1 MDENE
6 KEELKQELEHE
17 LLWVKYRKNMLRV
30 IEEKLFQ
37 MREIAEKIKN
47 QKLSKKEIEELNSKL
62 NILKMQVKAID
73 GESRKT
79 EDEKI
84 IE

>member
-6 KEELKQELEHE
+6 KEKLKQELEQE
-17 LLWVKYRKNMLRV
+17 LLWIKYRKNMLA
-30 IEEKLFQ
+30 IIDEKLFQ

-47 QKLSKKEIEELNSKL
+47 KKLSKIEIEELNSKL

>member
-1 MDENE
+1 MDE
-6 KEELKQELEHE
+6 KEELKQELEQE
-17 LLWVKYRKNMLRV
+17 LLWVKYRKNMLD
-30 IEEKLFQ
+30 IIDEKLFQ

-79 EDEKI
+79 EDGKI

>member
-6 KEELKQELEHE
+6 KEELKQELEQE
-17 LLWVKYRKNMLRV
+17 LLWVKYRKNMLD
-30 IEEKLFQ
+30 IIDEKLLK

-47 QKLSKKEIEELNSKL
+47 KKLSKKEIEELNSKL
-62 NILKMQVKAID
+62 SILKMQVKAID

-79 EDEKI
+79 EDGKI
-84 IE
+84 LE

>member
-1 MDENE
+1 MDE
-6 KEELKQELEHE
+6 KEELKQELEQE
-17 LLWVKYRKNMLRV
+17 LLWVKYRKNMLD
-30 IEEKLFQ
+30 IIDEKLFQ

>member
-6 KEELKQELEHE
+6 KEELKQELEQE
-17 LLWVKYRKNMLRV
+17 LLWVKYRKNMLD
-30 IEEKLFQ
+30 IIDEKLLK

-47 QKLSKKEIEELNSKL
+47 KKLSKKEIEELNSKL
-62 NILKMQVKAID
+62 NILEMQVKAID

-79 EDEKI
+79 EDGKI

>member
-6 KEELKQELEHE
+6 KEELKQELEQE
-17 LLWVKYRKNMLRV
+17 LLWVKYRKNMLD
-30 IEEKLFQ
+30 IIDEKLFQ

-79 EDEKI
+79 EDGKI

>member
-1 MDENE
+1 MDE
-6 KEELKQELEHE
+6 KEELKQELEQE

-30 IEEKLFQ
+30 IDEKLLK

-47 QKLSKKEIEELNSKL
+47 KKLSKIEIEELNSKL

>member
-1 MDENE
+1 MDE
-6 KEELKQELEHE
+6 KEELKQELEQE
-17 LLWVKYRKNMLRV
+17 LLWIKYRKNMLD
-30 IEEKLFQ
+30 IIDEKLFQ

>member
-6 KEELKQELEHE
+6 KEELKQELEQE
-17 LLWVKYRKNMLRV
+17 LLWIKYRKNMLA
-30 IEEKLFQ
+30 IIDEKLFQ

-47 QKLSKKEIEELNSKL
+47 KKLSKIEIEELNSKL
-62 NILKMQVKAID
+62 NLLKMQVKAID

-79 EDEKI
+79 EDGKI
-84 IE
+84 LE

>member
-1 MDENE
+1 MDE
-6 KEELKQELEHE
+6 KEELKQELEQE
-17 LLWVKYRKNMLRV
+17 LLWVKYRKNMLD
-30 IEEKLFQ
+30 IIDEKLFQ

-47 QKLSKKEIEELNSKL
+47 QKLSKKEIEELNSKIS
-62 NILKMQVKAID
+62 ILKMQVKAID

-79 EDEKI
+79 EDGKI

>member
-6 KEELKQELEHE
+6 KEKLKQELEQE
-17 LLWVKYRKNMLRV
+17 LLWVKYRKNMLD
-30 IEEKLFQ
+30 IIDEKLFQ

-47 QKLSKKEIEELNSKL
+47 KKLSNKEIEELNANLS
-62 NILKMQVKAID
+62 ILKMQVNAID

-79 EDEKI
+79 EDGKI

>member
-6 KEELKQELEHE
+6 KEELKQELEQE
-17 LLWVKYRKNMLRV
+17 LFWIKYRKNMLD
-30 IEEKLFQ
+30 IIDEKLFQ

-47 QKLSKKEIEELNSKL
+47 QKLSKKEIEELNAKL
-62 NILKMQVKAID
+62 NILKIQVKAID

-79 EDEKI
+79 EDGKI

>member
-6 KEELKQELEHE
+6 KEELKQELEQE
-17 LLWVKYRKNMLRV
+17 LLWVKYRKNMLD
-30 IEEKLFQ
+30 IIDEKLFQ

-47 QKLSKKEIEELNSKL
+47 QKLSKKEIEELNSKIS
-62 NILKMQVKAID
+62 ILKMQVKAID

-79 EDEKI
+79 EDGKI

>member
-1 MDENE
+1 MNESE
-6 KEELKQELEHE
+6 KEKLKQELEQE
-17 LLWVKYRKNMLRV
+17 LLWVKYRKNMLD
-30 IEEKLFQ
+30 IIDEKLFQ

>member
-1 MDENE
+1 MDE
-6 KEELKQELEHE
+6 KEELKQELEQE
-17 LLWVKYRKNMLRV
+17 LLWVKYRKNMLD
-30 IEEKLFQ
+30 IIDEKLFQ

-47 QKLSKKEIEELNSKL
+47 QKLSKKEIEELNSKIS
-62 NILKMQVKAID
+62 ILKMQVKAID

>member
-1 MDENE
+1 MDE
-6 KEELKQELEHE
+6 KEELKQELEQE
-17 LLWVKYRKNMLRV
+17 LLWVKYRKNMLD
-30 IEEKLFQ
+30 IIDEKLFQ

-79 EDEKI
+79 GDEKI

>member
-1 MDENE
+1 MDN
-6 KEELKQELEHE
+6 KAGATCNRNVYALFYIQ
-17 LLWVKYRKNMLRV
+17 YRKNMLDI
-30 IEEKLFQ
+30 IEEKLVQ